1 MKKYGSFE
9 QAQAAWRGYKHEDDD
24 FAAGRPGMFI
34 VWELTQ
40 DARNKKGD
48 AAGREARLADQAEFM
63 GRMQYDFNREIAR
76 YLREELGCKQLIN
89 AGNWRIGRPG
99 DPR

>member
-1 MKKYGSFE
+1 
-9 QAQAAWRGYKHEDDD
+9 
-24 FAAGRPGMFI
+24 MFI

-48 AAGREARLADQAEFM
+48 GEGREARLADQAEFM
-63 GRMQYDFNREIAR
+63 GRLQYDFNREIAR

-89 AGNWRIGRPG
+89 AGNLRMAYQAILDDVERWSYTANE
-99 DPR
+99 